1 MKIWPWFSHSVCSQ
15 WGVGLPH
22 GNLHLEPGWQ
32 GALLLYSLWEK
43 KQNLTNSGISEF
55 SINQVDKKN
64 DRNEVDLNSILITL
78 HILEIRLFKAHVEY
92 VEIHHNKV
100 IKKISMNSKDPIP
113 KDHVLW
119 LQYHATLKKKKRQH
133 KKHYMFLDTLLLTR
147 TSRKQIYT
155 STCITETK
163 IGQFSSQWIS
173 GICPYEDMNTTTK
186 FVVVKNWK

>member
-1 MKIWPWFSHSVCSQ
+1 M
-15 WGVGLPH
+15 
-22 GNLHLEPGWQ
+22 
-32 GALLLYSLWEK
+32 K

-113 KDHVLW
+113 KDHVL
-119 LQYHATLKKKKRQH
+119 
-133 KKHYMFLDTLLLTR
+133 
-147 TSRKQIYT
+147 
-155 STCITETK
+155 
-163 IGQFSSQWIS
+163 
-173 GICPYEDMNTTTK
+173 
-186 FVVVKNWK
+186 